1 MKIEFELSPRDS
13 ERVREMVKER
23 LRAEAGVEVEGP
35 QVAPDYLMQVTL
47 EAYTQLLKERERER
61 QLKQQG
67 PRRGARVC

>member
-13 ERVREMVKER
+13 DRVREMVKER
-23 LRAEAGVEVEGP
+23 LKAEAGVELEG
-35 QVAPDYLMQVTL
+35 QHVSPDYLMQVTL

-61 QLKQQG
+61 QLRQPG